1 MNKRTIVASL
11 RSIANTLDQ
20 SGLYKEANEI
30 TDVMV
35 RLSQQLGYA
44 NMSELE
50 QKNRINRWVADAIH
64 LSTQTNEQFNRDGSG
79 TQSAGWNYIR
89 GLKNKGLY
97 PEVYDQ
103 LVKQFAEQVAIN
115 QKSDQKQKQQ
125 KFPQQ
130 SYMGPDSSLDK
141 FVEQALEAHANN
153 GNGWE
158 KLNELIRTNPILNQ
172 NEQNKNWVKNKF
184 YYAVQNPNRL
194 PSKNK

>member
-44 NMSELE
+44 NMETSEQMRE
-50 QKNRINRWVADAIH
+50 IPRWIGNAMT
-64 LSTQTNEQFNRDGSG
+64 LSLQTNEQFNRDGSG
-79 TQSAGWNYIR
+79 TQNAGWKYIR
-89 GLKNKGLY
+89 GLEHKIY
-97 PEVYDQ
+97 PEVYKE
-103 LVKQFAEQVAIN
+103 LEKQFAEQVAIN
-115 QKSDQKQKQQ
+115 QKFHQKQKQQ

-130 SYMGPDSSLDK
+130 SYMGPDNSLDQ
-141 FVEQALEAHANN
+141 FVEQALQAHAN
-153 GNGWE
+153 GEDGWT

-172 NEQNKNWVKNKF
+172 NKKNENWVKTKF

-194 PSKNK
+194 PSKK

>member
-11 RSIANTLDQ
+11 KNIANELDN

-30 TDVMV
+30 TNVMM

-50 QKNRINRWVADAIH
+50 QRNQIENWISKAMT
-64 LSTQTNEQFNRDGSG
+64 LSIQTNEQFNIDGSG
-79 TQSAGWNYIR
+79 KQNAGWSYIK
-89 GLKNKGLY
+89 GLQNKGLY
-97 PEVYDQ
+97 PEVYQ
-103 LVKQFAEQVAIN
+103 ELVKQFAQQVATN

-125 KFPQQ
+125 KFPEQ
-130 SYMGPDSSLDK
+130 SYMGHDSSLDQ
-141 FVEQALEAHANN
+141 FVEQALAAHASD

-172 NEQNKNWVKNKF
+172 NEKNKNFVKRKF

-194 PSKNK
+194 PSQK

>member
-50 QKNRINRWVADAIH
+50 QKNRIDRWVADAIN

-79 TQSAGWNYIR
+79 TQNAGWNYIR

-103 LVKQFAEQVAIN
+103 LVKQFAEQVAVN
-115 QKSDQKQKQQ
+115 QKSNQKQKQQ

-130 SYMGPDSSLDK
+130 SYMGPDSSLDQ
-141 FVEQALEAHANN
+141 FVEQALEAHAND

-172 NEQNKNWVKNKF
+172 NEKNKNWVKTKF

-194 PSKNK
+194 PSKK

>member
-50 QKNRINRWVADAIH
+50 QKNQINNWVAKAIN
-64 LSTQTNEQFNRDGSG
+64 LSLQTNEQFNRDGSG
-79 TQSAGWNYIR
+79 TQNAGWNYIR
-89 GLKNKGLY
+89 GLKTKGLY
-97 PEVYDQ
+97 PEVYDE
-103 LVKQFAEQVAIN
+103 LVKQFAEQVAVN

-130 SYMGPDSSLDK
+130 SYMGPDSSLDQ
-141 FVEQALEAHANN
+141 FVEQALEAHAND

-172 NEQNKNWVKNKF
+172 NEKNKNWVKTKF

-194 PSKNK
+194 PSKK